1 MPPTL
6 LSGKE
11 ALVQGSVSLPGVPGG
26 AEAAFF
32 AAPSFSAHG
41 PDPALLDRIRAEG
54 GFASESEDLEAAL
67 AGALDAASSGRLG
80 VAALGGRDIAAAERF
95 FAIARSTREKPRRV
109 LFLVLGGP
117 GRGPEGDEG
126 ASHAEL
132 APLRWAGGEALSL
145 LVPTSPAECYA
156 LARDAARSAG
166 QGPRPT
172 ALYVDHVV
180 AHLRESVETDAP
192 GSESPENI
200 GDVYRLRDAEILVVA
215 AGIVGRAALTA
226 VRAARE
232 QGIRAG
238 LYRLLQ
244 LWGAHGSASGW
255 HASVAAMAARARR
268 VIVPELSE
276 GQVWEPVAAALQRF
290 EPRSV
295 TPLWPGARGGRVSPE
310 RILAEIAAIE
320 SGGNRPGDTP
330 PQIARRGMAIRLAGD
345 PAHGLLF
352 TGYVLAEAAMI
363 DRRAVSHLPSLGAT
377 ARGPL
382 SGGALRVGGEPDE
395 DPVVVSSGCLV
406 VTSREALARYAGEL
420 APEGRLIAE
429 ESLPG
434 LPESAIGLPL
444 VRTAIEAGGTAMV
457 VDLVAAAVVTEMT
470 GAVSRRALQEAA
482 DRLLPARGRPA
493 ALAALDAGM
502 ELGKRLLRA

>member
-11 ALVQGSVSLPGVPGG
+11 ALVQGAVSMPGG
-26 AEAAFF
+26 AGGAAFF

-41 PDPALLDRIRAEG
+41 ADPALLDRIRAEG
-54 GFASESEDLEAAL
+54 GSASESEDVEAAL
-67 AGALDAASSGRLG
+67 AGALHAASSGRLG
-80 VAALGGRDIAAAERF
+80 VAALGGRDIAAAEKF
-95 FAIARSTREKPRRV
+95 FASARPTREKPQAPRI

-117 GRGPEGDEG
+117 GRGPEGEEG

-132 APLRWAGGEALSL
+132 APLRWAAGEALSL

-166 QGPRPT
+166 QGTRPT

-180 AHLRESVETDAP
+180 AHLRESVETDTP
-192 GSESPENI
+192 NSENPENI

-244 LWGAHGSASGW
+244 LWGAHGSVSGW
-255 HASVAAMAARARR
+255 HESVATMAVRARR

-276 GQVWEPVAAALQRF
+276 GQVWEPVAAAFQRF
-290 EPRSV
+290 EPKSV
-295 TPLWPGARGGRVSPE
+295 TPLWPGAREGRVSPE
-310 RILAEIAAIE
+310 RILEAIA
-320 SGGNRPGDTP
+320 P
-330 PQIARRGMAIRLAGD
+330 PERAGEDAAPPIARRGIAIRLAGD

-352 TGYVLAEAAMI
+352 TGYVLAEAALI
-363 DRRAVSHLPSLGAT
+363 DRRAVAHMPSLGAT

-395 DPVVVSSGCLV
+395 DPVVVAPGCLV
-406 VTSREALARYAGEL
+406 VTSREALGRYAGEM

-434 LPESAIGLPL
+434 LPETAIALPL